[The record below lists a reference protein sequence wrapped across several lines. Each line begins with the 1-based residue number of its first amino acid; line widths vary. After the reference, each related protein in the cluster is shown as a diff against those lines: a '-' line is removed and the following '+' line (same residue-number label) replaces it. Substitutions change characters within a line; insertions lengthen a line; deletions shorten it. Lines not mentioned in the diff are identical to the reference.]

1 MEKIST
7 LVKRINTHVSSTRTR
22 DTKKTRERE
31 RERERERKKKTE
43 CVSSVD
49 CVSFFQKL
57 LNREDEKEE
66 EEETRISKMN
76 SQQQQRGMEEKKTF
90 EIPLASVV
98 FFASSGVGVGS
109 KTNNSV
115 RSNDS
120 YESILQSLRAVADA
134 SDEIFGNVEKEIDRL
149 VSKALEMDGRVRR
162 CERKI
167 AEAQRKYYDRNN
179 NNNNNNNSGNVG
191 GEGGEEDLL
200 VLESSRKYVV
210 VADDEE
216 DGAKQR
222 TTTRR
227 MMYYDDDVRNAI
239 QRANENRPKRRA
251 FKDVENMA
259 MRARRYGESA
269 RALARSLMK
278 GDGRSALGE
287 SEADRERLDRE
298 DNASSRKLGGNR
310 AHVRLMNRKG
320 SLADVMPAKT
330 AFYDCEA
337 LRFGRKAKDGD
348 GENEEEEEVSRDGNE
363 KVEDLSDGFAKKLL
377 LSSPPPKSIVPP
389 EIVRSVRM
397 PDAEVNTNT
406 STSGENDDGGDANV
420 MSAKKSLESVF
431 SFRPKASEAPVV
443 VFPGTLPS
451 PIPSASKSATGEQRK
466 EGFGGS
472 DVYEFTLTSENPYSP
487 SAFLRNPHKKKAPS
501 SRKKKSSTP
510 TSQKSSV
517 RSSNNGTIAINRQ
530 APSSS
535 PFPPPPASNNSR
547 EEVPSPAA
555 DDGGRGALMEAIRRG
570 AKLRKVSV
578 STERDAPRASNAS
591 GVDDTTDYS
600 AAEGDKAKTANAL
613 RGGSA
618 QMIMMEELANQL
630 RRRRSTV
637 VSSQKKQ

>member
-1 MEKIST
+1 
-7 LVKRINTHVSSTRTR
+7 
-22 DTKKTRERE
+22 
-31 RERERERKKKTE
+31 
-43 CVSSVD
+43 
-49 CVSFFQKL
+49 
-57 LNREDEKEE
+57 
-66 EEETRISKMN
+66 MN
-76 SQQQQRGMEEKKTF
+76 SQQQQQQRGKEEKKTF

-98 FFASSGVGVGS
+98 SSASSGVGAGS
-109 KTNNSV
+109 KTNDSV

-134 SDEIFGNVEKEIDRL
+134 SDEIFGNVGKEIDRL

-167 AEAQRKYYDRNN
+167 AEAQRKYYDC
-179 NNNNNNNSGNVG
+179 NNNNNSGNVG

-227 MMYYDDDVRNAI
+227 MMYYDDEVRNAI

-259 MRARRYGESA
+259 MRARCYGESA

-278 GDGRSALGE
+278 GDGKSALGE
-287 SEADRERLDRE
+287 SEADHERLDRE

-337 LRFGRKAKDGD
+337 LRFRGKAKDGD
-348 GENEEEEEVSRDGNE
+348 GENEEEEVSRDGNE

-397 PDAEVNTNT
+397 PDADANTNT

-420 MSAKKSLESVF
+420 VSAKKSLESVF

-487 SAFLRNPHKKKAPS
+487 SAFLRNPQKKKAPS
-501 SRKKKSSTP
+501 SRKKKKSSTP

-517 RSSNNGTIAINRQ
+517 RSSNNSIIAINRQ

-535 PFPPPPASNNSR
+535 PSPPPPPPPASNNSR
-547 EEVPSPAA
+547 QEVPSPAA

-591 GVDDTTDYS
+591 GVDDTTDNS
-600 AAEGDKAKTANAL
+600 AAEGDKAKTANAS

-618 QMIMMEELANQL
+618 QMMMMEELANQL

>member
-1 MEKIST
+1 
-7 LVKRINTHVSSTRTR
+7 
-22 DTKKTRERE
+22 
-31 RERERERKKKTE
+31 
-43 CVSSVD
+43 
-49 CVSFFQKL
+49 
-57 LNREDEKEE
+57 
-66 EEETRISKMN
+66 MN
-76 SQQQQRGMEEKKTF
+76 SQQQQQQRGKEEKKTF

-98 FFASSGVGVGS
+98 SSASSGVGAGS
-109 KTNNSV
+109 KTNDSV

-167 AEAQRKYYDRNN
+167 AEAQRKYYDC
-179 NNNNNNNSGNVG
+179 NNNNNSGNVG

-227 MMYYDDDVRNAI
+227 MMYYDDEVRNAI

-259 MRARRYGESA
+259 MRARCYGESA

-278 GDGRSALGE
+278 GDGKSALGE
-287 SEADRERLDRE
+287 SEADHERLDRE

-337 LRFGRKAKDGD
+337 LRFRGKAKDGD
-348 GENEEEEEVSRDGNE
+348 GENEEEEVSRDGNE

-397 PDAEVNTNT
+397 PDADANTNT

-420 MSAKKSLESVF
+420 VSAKKSLESVF

-487 SAFLRNPHKKKAPS
+487 SAFLRNPQKKKAPS
-501 SRKKKSSTP
+501 SRKKKKSSTP

-517 RSSNNGTIAINRQ
+517 RSSNNSIIAINRQ

-535 PFPPPPASNNSR
+535 PSPPPPPPPPPPASNNSR
-547 EEVPSPAA
+547 QEVPSPAA

-591 GVDDTTDYS
+591 GVDDTTDNS
-600 AAEGDKAKTANAL
+600 AAEGDKAKTANAS

-618 QMIMMEELANQL
+618 QMMMMEELANQL

>member
-1 MEKIST
+1 
-7 LVKRINTHVSSTRTR
+7 
-22 DTKKTRERE
+22 
-31 RERERERKKKTE
+31 
-43 CVSSVD
+43 
-49 CVSFFQKL
+49 
-57 LNREDEKEE
+57 
-66 EEETRISKMN
+66 MN
-76 SQQQQRGMEEKKTF
+76 SQQQQQQQRGKEEKKTF

-98 FFASSGVGVGS
+98 FSASSGAGAGS
-109 KTNNSV
+109 KTNDSV
-115 RSNDS
+115 HSNDS

-134 SDEIFGNVEKEIDRL
+134 SDEIFGNVGKEIDRL

-167 AEAQRKYYDRNN
+167 AEAQRKYYDCNN
-179 NNNNNNNSGNVG
+179 NNNNGNVG

-227 MMYYDDDVRNAI
+227 MMYYDDEVRNAI

-259 MRARRYGESA
+259 MRARCYGESA

-278 GDGRSALGE
+278 GDGKSALGE
-287 SEADRERLDRE
+287 SEADHERLDRE

-310 AHVRLMNRKG
+310 ARVRLVNRKG

-337 LRFGRKAKDGD
+337 LRFRGKAKDGD
-348 GENEEEEEVSRDGNE
+348 GENEEEEVSRDGNE

-397 PDAEVNTNT
+397 PDADVNTNT

-420 MSAKKSLESVF
+420 VSAKKSLESVF

-487 SAFLRNPHKKKAPS
+487 SAFLRNPQKKKAPS
-501 SRKKKSSTP
+501 SRKKKKSSTP

-517 RSSNNGTIAINRQ
+517 RSSNNSIIAINRQ

-535 PFPPPPASNNSR
+535 PSPPPPPPPPPPASNNSR
-547 EEVPSPAA
+547 QEVPSPAA

-591 GVDDTTDYS
+591 GVDDTTDNS
-600 AAEGDKAKTANAL
+600 AAEGDKAKTANAS

-618 QMIMMEELANQL
+618 QMMMMEELANQL

>member
-1 MEKIST
+1 
-7 LVKRINTHVSSTRTR
+7 
-22 DTKKTRERE
+22 
-31 RERERERKKKTE
+31 
-43 CVSSVD
+43 
-49 CVSFFQKL
+49 
-57 LNREDEKEE
+57 
-66 EEETRISKMN
+66 MN
-76 SQQQQRGMEEKKTF
+76 SQQQQQQQQRGKEEKKTF

-98 FFASSGVGVGS
+98 FSASSDAGAGS
-109 KTNNSV
+109 KTNDSV

-167 AEAQRKYYDRNN
+167 AEAQRKYYDC
-179 NNNNNNNSGNVG
+179 NNNNNSGNVG

-227 MMYYDDDVRNAI
+227 MMYYDDEVRNAI

-259 MRARRYGESA
+259 MRARCYGESA

-278 GDGRSALGE
+278 GDGKSALGE
-287 SEADRERLDRE
+287 SEADHERLDRE

-337 LRFGRKAKDGD
+337 LRFRGKAKDGD

-397 PDAEVNTNT
+397 PDADANTNT
-406 STSGENDDGGDANV
+406 STSGANDDGGDANV
-420 MSAKKSLESVF
+420 VSAKKSLESVF

-487 SAFLRNPHKKKAPS
+487 RAFLRNPQKKKAPS
-501 SRKKKSSTP
+501 SRKKKKSSTP

-517 RSSNNGTIAINRQ
+517 RSSNNSIIAINRQ

-535 PFPPPPASNNSR
+535 PSPPPPPPPASNNSR
-547 EEVPSPAA
+547 QEVPSPAA

-591 GVDDTTDYS
+591 GVDDTTDNS

-618 QMIMMEELANQL
+618 QMMMMEELANQL

>member
-1 MEKIST
+1 
-7 LVKRINTHVSSTRTR
+7 
-22 DTKKTRERE
+22 
-31 RERERERKKKTE
+31 
-43 CVSSVD
+43 
-49 CVSFFQKL
+49 
-57 LNREDEKEE
+57 
-66 EEETRISKMN
+66 
-76 SQQQQRGMEEKKTF
+76 
-90 EIPLASVV
+90 
-98 FFASSGVGVGS
+98 
-109 KTNNSV
+109 
-115 RSNDS
+115 
-120 YESILQSLRAVADA
+120 
-134 SDEIFGNVEKEIDRL
+134 
-149 VSKALEMDGRVRR
+149 
-162 CERKI
+162 
-167 AEAQRKYYDRNN
+167 
-179 NNNNNNNSGNVG
+179 
-191 GEGGEEDLL
+191 
-200 VLESSRKYVV
+200 
-210 VADDEE
+210 
-216 DGAKQR
+216 
-222 TTTRR
+222 
-227 MMYYDDDVRNAI
+227 
-239 QRANENRPKRRA
+239 
-251 FKDVENMA
+251 
-259 MRARRYGESA
+259 
-269 RALARSLMK
+269 
-278 GDGRSALGE
+278 
-287 SEADRERLDRE
+287 
-298 DNASSRKLGGNR
+298 
-310 AHVRLMNRKG
+310 MNRKG

-337 LRFGRKAKDGD
+337 LRFRGKAKDGD

-397 PDAEVNTNT
+397 PDADVNTNT

-420 MSAKKSLESVF
+420 VSAKKSLESVF

-487 SAFLRNPHKKKAPS
+487 SAFLRNPQKKKAPS
-501 SRKKKSSTP
+501 SRKKKKSSTP

-517 RSSNNGTIAINRQ
+517 RSSNNSIIAINRQ

-535 PFPPPPASNNSR
+535 PSPPPPPPPASNNSR
-547 EEVPSPAA
+547 QEVPSPAA

-591 GVDDTTDYS
+591 GVDDTTDNS
-600 AAEGDKAKTANAL
+600 AAEGDKAKTANAS

-618 QMIMMEELANQL
+618 QMMMMEELANQL

>member
-1 MEKIST
+1 
-7 LVKRINTHVSSTRTR
+7 
-22 DTKKTRERE
+22 
-31 RERERERKKKTE
+31 
-43 CVSSVD
+43 
-49 CVSFFQKL
+49 
-57 LNREDEKEE
+57 
-66 EEETRISKMN
+66 MN
-76 SQQQQRGMEEKKTF
+76 SQQQQQQRGKEEKKTF

-98 FFASSGVGVGS
+98 SSASSGVGAGS
-109 KTNNSV
+109 KTNDSV

-167 AEAQRKYYDRNN
+167 AEAQRKYYDC
-179 NNNNNNNSGNVG
+179 NNNNNSGNVG

-227 MMYYDDDVRNAI
+227 MMYYDDEVRNAI

-259 MRARRYGESA
+259 MRARCYGESA

-278 GDGRSALGE
+278 GDGKSALGE
-287 SEADRERLDRE
+287 SEADHERLDRE

-310 AHVRLMNRKG
+310 ARVRLVNRKG

-337 LRFGRKAKDGD
+337 LRFRGKAKDGD
-348 GENEEEEEVSRDGNE
+348 GENEEEEVSRDGNE

-397 PDAEVNTNT
+397 PDADVNTNT

-420 MSAKKSLESVF
+420 VSAKKSLESVF

-487 SAFLRNPHKKKAPS
+487 SAFLRNPQKKKAPS
-501 SRKKKSSTP
+501 SRKKKKSSTP

-517 RSSNNGTIAINRQ
+517 RSSNNSIIAINRQ

-535 PFPPPPASNNSR
+535 PSPPPPPPPASNNSR
-547 EEVPSPAA
+547 QEVPSPAA

-591 GVDDTTDYS
+591 GVDDTTDNS
-600 AAEGDKAKTANAL
+600 AAEGDKAKTANAS

-618 QMIMMEELANQL
+618 QMMMMEELANQL

>member
-1 MEKIST
+1 
-7 LVKRINTHVSSTRTR
+7 
-22 DTKKTRERE
+22 
-31 RERERERKKKTE
+31 
-43 CVSSVD
+43 
-49 CVSFFQKL
+49 
-57 LNREDEKEE
+57 
-66 EEETRISKMN
+66 MN
-76 SQQQQRGMEEKKTF
+76 LQQQQQERGKKEEKKTF

-98 FFASSGVGVGS
+98 FFASSGVGS
-109 KTNNSV
+109 KTNTSD
-115 RSNDS
+115 RSSDES

-167 AEAQRKYYDRNN
+167 AEAQRRYYAC
-179 NNNNNNNSGNVG
+179 NNNNNNNSGNNVG
-191 GEGGEEDLL
+191 GGEGEEDLL

-210 VADDEE
+210 VADDEK

-227 MMYYDDDVRNAI
+227 MMYYDDEVRNAI

-278 GDGRSALGE
+278 GDGKSAVGE
-287 SEADRERLDRE
+287 SEADHERLDRE

-310 AHVRLMNRKG
+310 AHARFVNRKG

-337 LRFGRKAKDGD
+337 LRFGGKAKDGD
-348 GENEEEEEVSRDGNE
+348 GENEEEEEVSRDGDE
-363 KVEDLSDGFAKKLL
+363 KVGDLSDGFAKKLL

-397 PDAEVNTNT
+397 PDADVNANT
-406 STSGENDDGGDANV
+406 SSSGGNDDGRDANV

-451 PIPSASKSATGEQRK
+451 TIPSASKSATGEQRK

-487 SAFLRNPHKKKAPS
+487 SAFLRNPQKKKAPS

-510 TSQKSSV
+510 TNQKSSV
-517 RSSNNGTIAINRQ
+517 RSSNNSTIAINRQ

-535 PFPPPPASNNSR
+535 PSPPPPPPPPPPASNNSR
-547 EEVPSPAA
+547 QEVRSPAA

-591 GVDDTTDYS
+591 DVDDTTDNS
-600 AAEGDKAKTANAL
+600 AAEGDKAKTPNAS

-618 QMIMMEELANQL
+618 QMRMMEELANQL

>member
-1 MEKIST
+1 
-7 LVKRINTHVSSTRTR
+7 
-22 DTKKTRERE
+22 
-31 RERERERKKKTE
+31 
-43 CVSSVD
+43 
-49 CVSFFQKL
+49 
-57 LNREDEKEE
+57 
-66 EEETRISKMN
+66 MN
-76 SQQQQRGMEEKKTF
+76 SQQQQQQRGKEEKKTF

-98 FFASSGVGVGS
+98 SSASSGVGAGS
-109 KTNNSV
+109 KTNDSV

-167 AEAQRKYYDRNN
+167 AEAQRKYYDC
-179 NNNNNNNSGNVG
+179 NNNNNSGNVG

-227 MMYYDDDVRNAI
+227 MMYYDDEVRNAI

-259 MRARRYGESA
+259 MRARCYGESA

-278 GDGRSALGE
+278 GDGKSALGE
-287 SEADRERLDRE
+287 SEADHERLDRE

-310 AHVRLMNRKG
+310 ARVRLVNRKG

-337 LRFGRKAKDGD
+337 LRFRGKAKDGD

-397 PDAEVNTNT
+397 PDADANTNT

-420 MSAKKSLESVF
+420 VSAKKSLESVF

-487 SAFLRNPHKKKAPS
+487 SAFLRNPQKKKAPS
-501 SRKKKSSTP
+501 SRKKKKSSTP

-517 RSSNNGTIAINRQ
+517 RSSNNSIIAINRQ

-535 PFPPPPASNNSR
+535 PSPPPPPPPASNNSR
-547 EEVPSPAA
+547 QEVPSPAA

-591 GVDDTTDYS
+591 GVDDTTDNS
-600 AAEGDKAKTANAL
+600 AAEGDKAKTANAS

-618 QMIMMEELANQL
+618 QMMMMEELANQL

>member
-1 MEKIST
+1 
-7 LVKRINTHVSSTRTR
+7 
-22 DTKKTRERE
+22 
-31 RERERERKKKTE
+31 
-43 CVSSVD
+43 
-49 CVSFFQKL
+49 
-57 LNREDEKEE
+57 
-66 EEETRISKMN
+66 MN
-76 SQQQQRGMEEKKTF
+76 SQQQQQQRGKEEKKTF

-98 FFASSGVGVGS
+98 SSASSGVGAGS
-109 KTNNSV
+109 KTNDSV

-167 AEAQRKYYDRNN
+167 AEAQRKYYDCNN
-179 NNNNNNNSGNVG
+179 NNNNGNVG

-227 MMYYDDDVRNAI
+227 MMYYDDEVRNAI

-259 MRARRYGESA
+259 MRARCYGESA

-278 GDGRSALGE
+278 GDGKSALGE
-287 SEADRERLDRE
+287 SEADHERLDRE

-310 AHVRLMNRKG
+310 ARVRLVNRKG

-337 LRFGRKAKDGD
+337 LRFRGKAKDGD

-397 PDAEVNTNT
+397 PDADANTNT

-420 MSAKKSLESVF
+420 VSAKKSLESVF

-487 SAFLRNPHKKKAPS
+487 SAFLRNPQKKKAPS
-501 SRKKKSSTP
+501 SRKKKKSSTP

-517 RSSNNGTIAINRQ
+517 RSSNNSIIAINRQ

-535 PFPPPPASNNSR
+535 PSPPPPPPPPPPASNNSR
-547 EEVPSPAA
+547 QEVPSPAA

-591 GVDDTTDYS
+591 GVDDTTDNS
-600 AAEGDKAKTANAL
+600 AAEGDKAKTANAS

-618 QMIMMEELANQL
+618 QMMMMEELANQL

>member
-1 MEKIST
+1 
-7 LVKRINTHVSSTRTR
+7 
-22 DTKKTRERE
+22 
-31 RERERERKKKTE
+31 
-43 CVSSVD
+43 
-49 CVSFFQKL
+49 
-57 LNREDEKEE
+57 
-66 EEETRISKMN
+66 MN
-76 SQQQQRGMEEKKTF
+76 SQQQQQQRGKEEKKTF

-98 FFASSGVGVGS
+98 SSASSGVGAGS
-109 KTNNSV
+109 KTNDSV

-167 AEAQRKYYDRNN
+167 AEAQRKYYDCNN
-179 NNNNNNNSGNVG
+179 NNNNGNVG

-227 MMYYDDDVRNAI
+227 MMYYDDEVRNAI

-259 MRARRYGESA
+259 MRARCYGESA

-278 GDGRSALGE
+278 GDGKSALGE
-287 SEADRERLDRE
+287 SEADHERLDRE

-337 LRFGRKAKDGD
+337 LRFRGKAKDGD

-397 PDAEVNTNT
+397 PDADVNTNT

-420 MSAKKSLESVF
+420 VSAKKSLESVF

-487 SAFLRNPHKKKAPS
+487 SAFLRNPQKKKAPS
-501 SRKKKSSTP
+501 SRKKKKSSTP

-517 RSSNNGTIAINRQ
+517 RSSNNSIIAINRQ

-535 PFPPPPASNNSR
+535 PSPPPPPPPASNNSR
-547 EEVPSPAA
+547 QEVPSPAA

-591 GVDDTTDYS
+591 GVDDTTDNS
-600 AAEGDKAKTANAL
+600 AAEGDKAKTANAS

-618 QMIMMEELANQL
+618 QMMMMEELANQL

>member
-1 MEKIST
+1 
-7 LVKRINTHVSSTRTR
+7 
-22 DTKKTRERE
+22 
-31 RERERERKKKTE
+31 
-43 CVSSVD
+43 
-49 CVSFFQKL
+49 
-57 LNREDEKEE
+57 
-66 EEETRISKMN
+66 MN
-76 SQQQQRGMEEKKTF
+76 SQQQQQLQQRGKKEEKKTF

-98 FFASSGVGVGS
+98 FFENSGGVGS
-109 KTNNSV
+109 KTNTSD
-115 RSNDS
+115 RSDES
-120 YESILQSLRAVADA
+120 LESILQSLRAVADA
-134 SDEIFGNVEKEIDRL
+134 SDEIYGNVEKEIDRL

-167 AEAQRKYYDRNN
+167 AGAQRKYYDCNS
-179 NNNNNNNSGNVG
+179 NNNSGNNVGG

-210 VADDEE
+210 VEDDEE

-227 MMYYDDDVRNAI
+227 MMYYDDEVRNAI

-278 GDGRSALGE
+278 GDGKSAVWE
-287 SEADRERLDRE
+287 SEADHERLDRE
-298 DNASSRKLGGNR
+298 DNVSSRKLGGNR
-310 AHVRLMNRKG
+310 ADVRFVNRKG

-337 LRFGRKAKDGD
+337 LRFGGKAKDGD
-348 GENEEEEEVSRDGNE
+348 RENEEEEEEVSRDGNE
-363 KVEDLSDGFAKKLL
+363 KVGDLSDGFAKKLL

-397 PDAEVNTNT
+397 PDADVNTNT
-406 STSGENDDGGDANV
+406 STSGGNDDGRDANV

-431 SFRPKASEAPVV
+431 SFRPKASEAPAV
-443 VFPGTLPS
+443 VFPGTLLS
-451 PIPSASKSATGEQRK
+451 SIPSASKSATGEQRK

-487 SAFLRNPHKKKAPS
+487 SAFLRNPQKKKAPS

-517 RSSNNGTIAINRQ
+517 RSSNNSTIAINRQ

-535 PFPPPPASNNSR
+535 PSPPPPPPPPPPASNNSR
-547 EEVPSPAA
+547 QEVRSPAA

-591 GVDDTTDYS
+591 DVDDTTDNS
-600 AAEGDKAKTANAL
+600 AAEGDKAKTANAS

-618 QMIMMEELANQL
+618 QMRMMEELANQL

-637 VSSQKKQ
+637 VSSQKNSSNTR

>member
-1 MEKIST
+1 
-7 LVKRINTHVSSTRTR
+7 
-22 DTKKTRERE
+22 
-31 RERERERKKKTE
+31 
-43 CVSSVD
+43 
-49 CVSFFQKL
+49 
-57 LNREDEKEE
+57 
-66 EEETRISKMN
+66 MN
-76 SQQQQRGMEEKKTF
+76 SQQQQQQRGKEEKKTF

-98 FFASSGVGVGS
+98 SSASSGVGAGS
-109 KTNNSV
+109 KTNDSV

-167 AEAQRKYYDRNN
+167 AEAQRKYYDC
-179 NNNNNNNSGNVG
+179 NNNNNSGNVG

-227 MMYYDDDVRNAI
+227 MMYYDDEVRNAI

-259 MRARRYGESA
+259 MRARCYGESA

-278 GDGRSALGE
+278 GDGKSALGE
-287 SEADRERLDRE
+287 SEADHERLDRE

-337 LRFGRKAKDGD
+337 LRFRGKAKDGD
-348 GENEEEEEVSRDGNE
+348 GENEEEEVSRDGNE

-397 PDAEVNTNT
+397 PDADVNTNT
-406 STSGENDDGGDANV
+406 STSGGNDDGRDANV

-487 SAFLRNPHKKKAPS
+487 SAFLRNPQKKKAPS
-501 SRKKKSSTP
+501 SRKKKKSSTP

-517 RSSNNGTIAINRQ
+517 RSSNNSIIAINRQ

-535 PFPPPPASNNSR
+535 PSPPPPPPPASNNSR
-547 EEVPSPAA
+547 QEVPSPAA

-591 GVDDTTDYS
+591 GVDDTTDNS
-600 AAEGDKAKTANAL
+600 AAEGDKAKTANAS

-618 QMIMMEELANQL
+618 QMMMMEELANQL

>member
-1 MEKIST
+1 
-7 LVKRINTHVSSTRTR
+7 
-22 DTKKTRERE
+22 
-31 RERERERKKKTE
+31 
-43 CVSSVD
+43 
-49 CVSFFQKL
+49 
-57 LNREDEKEE
+57 
-66 EEETRISKMN
+66 MN
-76 SQQQQRGMEEKKTF
+76 SQQQQQQQRGKEEKKTF

-98 FFASSGVGVGS
+98 SSASSGVGAGS
-109 KTNNSV
+109 KTNDSV

-167 AEAQRKYYDRNN
+167 AEAQRKYYDCNN
-179 NNNNNNNSGNVG
+179 NNNNGNVG

-227 MMYYDDDVRNAI
+227 MMYYDDEVRNAI

-259 MRARRYGESA
+259 MRARCYGESA

-278 GDGRSALGE
+278 GDGKSALGE
-287 SEADRERLDRE
+287 SEADHERLDRE

-337 LRFGRKAKDGD
+337 LRFRGKAKDGD

-397 PDAEVNTNT
+397 PDADVNTNT

-420 MSAKKSLESVF
+420 VSAKKSLESVF

-487 SAFLRNPHKKKAPS
+487 SAFLRNPQKKKAPS
-501 SRKKKSSTP
+501 SRKKKKSSTP

-517 RSSNNGTIAINRQ
+517 RSSNNSIIAINRQ

-535 PFPPPPASNNSR
+535 PSPPPPPPPASNNSR
-547 EEVPSPAA
+547 QEVPSPAA

-591 GVDDTTDYS
+591 GVDDTTDNS
-600 AAEGDKAKTANAL
+600 AAEGDKAKTANAS

-618 QMIMMEELANQL
+618 QMMMMEELANQL

>member
-1 MEKIST
+1 
-7 LVKRINTHVSSTRTR
+7 
-22 DTKKTRERE
+22 
-31 RERERERKKKTE
+31 
-43 CVSSVD
+43 
-49 CVSFFQKL
+49 
-57 LNREDEKEE
+57 
-66 EEETRISKMN
+66 MN
-76 SQQQQRGMEEKKTF
+76 SQQQQQQQRGKEEKKTF

-98 FFASSGVGVGS
+98 SSASSGVGAGS
-109 KTNNSV
+109 KTNDSV

-134 SDEIFGNVEKEIDRL
+134 SDEIFGNVGKEIDRL

-167 AEAQRKYYDRNN
+167 AEAQRKYYDC
-179 NNNNNNNSGNVG
+179 NNNNNSGNVG

-227 MMYYDDDVRNAI
+227 MMYYDDEVRNAI

-259 MRARRYGESA
+259 MRARCYGESA

-278 GDGRSALGE
+278 GDGKSALGE
-287 SEADRERLDRE
+287 SEADHERLDRE

-310 AHVRLMNRKG
+310 ARVRLVNRKG

-337 LRFGRKAKDGD
+337 LRFRGKAKDGD
-348 GENEEEEEVSRDGNE
+348 GENEEEEVSRDGNE

-397 PDAEVNTNT
+397 PDADANTNT

-420 MSAKKSLESVF
+420 VSAKKSLESVF

-487 SAFLRNPHKKKAPS
+487 SAFLRNPQKKKAPS
-501 SRKKKSSTP
+501 SRKKKKSSTP

-517 RSSNNGTIAINRQ
+517 RSSNNSIIAINRQ

-535 PFPPPPASNNSR
+535 PSPPPPPPPASNNSR
-547 EEVPSPAA
+547 QEVPSPAA

-591 GVDDTTDYS
+591 GVDDTTDNS
-600 AAEGDKAKTANAL
+600 AAEGDKAKTANAS

-618 QMIMMEELANQL
+618 QMMMMEELANQL

>member
-1 MEKIST
+1 
-7 LVKRINTHVSSTRTR
+7 
-22 DTKKTRERE
+22 
-31 RERERERKKKTE
+31 
-43 CVSSVD
+43 
-49 CVSFFQKL
+49 
-57 LNREDEKEE
+57 
-66 EEETRISKMN
+66 MN
-76 SQQQQRGMEEKKTF
+76 SQQQQQQRGKEEKKTF

-98 FFASSGVGVGS
+98 SSASSGVGAGS
-109 KTNNSV
+109 KTNDSV

-167 AEAQRKYYDRNN
+167 AEAQRKYYDC
-179 NNNNNNNSGNVG
+179 NNNNNSGNVG

-227 MMYYDDDVRNAI
+227 MMYYDDEVRNAI

-259 MRARRYGESA
+259 MRARCYGESA

-278 GDGRSALGE
+278 GDGKSALGE
-287 SEADRERLDRE
+287 SEADHERLDRE

-337 LRFGRKAKDGD
+337 LRFRGKAKDGD

-397 PDAEVNTNT
+397 PDADANTNT

-420 MSAKKSLESVF
+420 VSAKKSLESVF

-487 SAFLRNPHKKKAPS
+487 SAFLRNPQKKKAPS
-501 SRKKKSSTP
+501 SRKKKKSSTP

-517 RSSNNGTIAINRQ
+517 RSSNNSIIAINRQ

-535 PFPPPPASNNSR
+535 PSPPPPPPPASNNSR
-547 EEVPSPAA
+547 QEVPSPAA

-591 GVDDTTDYS
+591 GVDDTTDNS
-600 AAEGDKAKTANAL
+600 AAEGDKAKTANAS

-618 QMIMMEELANQL
+618 QMMMMEELANQL

>member
-1 MEKIST
+1 
-7 LVKRINTHVSSTRTR
+7 
-22 DTKKTRERE
+22 
-31 RERERERKKKTE
+31 
-43 CVSSVD
+43 
-49 CVSFFQKL
+49 
-57 LNREDEKEE
+57 
-66 EEETRISKMN
+66 MN
-76 SQQQQRGMEEKKTF
+76 SQQQQQQRGKEEKKTF

-98 FFASSGVGVGS
+98 SSASSGVGAGS
-109 KTNNSV
+109 KTNDSV

-134 SDEIFGNVEKEIDRL
+134 SDEIFGNVGKEIDRL

-167 AEAQRKYYDRNN
+167 AEAQRKYYDCNN
-179 NNNNNNNSGNVG
+179 NNNNGNVG

-227 MMYYDDDVRNAI
+227 MMYYDDEVRNAI

-259 MRARRYGESA
+259 MRARCYGESA

-278 GDGRSALGE
+278 GDGKSALGE
-287 SEADRERLDRE
+287 SEADHERLDRE

-310 AHVRLMNRKG
+310 ARVRLVNRKG

-337 LRFGRKAKDGD
+337 LRFRGKAKDGD
-348 GENEEEEEVSRDGNE
+348 GENEEEEVSRDGNE

-397 PDAEVNTNT
+397 PDADVNTNT

-420 MSAKKSLESVF
+420 VSAKKSLESVF

-487 SAFLRNPHKKKAPS
+487 SAFLRNPQKKKAPS
-501 SRKKKSSTP
+501 SRKKKKSSTP

-517 RSSNNGTIAINRQ
+517 RSSNNSIIAINRQ

-535 PFPPPPASNNSR
+535 PSPPPPPPPPPPASNNSR
-547 EEVPSPAA
+547 QEVPSPAA

-591 GVDDTTDYS
+591 GVDDTTDNS
-600 AAEGDKAKTANAL
+600 AAEGDKAKTANAS

-618 QMIMMEELANQL
+618 QMMMMEELANQL

>member
-1 MEKIST
+1 
-7 LVKRINTHVSSTRTR
+7 
-22 DTKKTRERE
+22 
-31 RERERERKKKTE
+31 
-43 CVSSVD
+43 
-49 CVSFFQKL
+49 
-57 LNREDEKEE
+57 
-66 EEETRISKMN
+66 
-76 SQQQQRGMEEKKTF
+76 
-90 EIPLASVV
+90 
-98 FFASSGVGVGS
+98 
-109 KTNNSV
+109 
-115 RSNDS
+115 
-120 YESILQSLRAVADA
+120 
-134 SDEIFGNVEKEIDRL
+134 
-149 VSKALEMDGRVRR
+149 
-162 CERKI
+162 
-167 AEAQRKYYDRNN
+167 
-179 NNNNNNNSGNVG
+179 
-191 GEGGEEDLL
+191 
-200 VLESSRKYVV
+200 
-210 VADDEE
+210 
-216 DGAKQR
+216 
-222 TTTRR
+222 
-227 MMYYDDDVRNAI
+227 
-239 QRANENRPKRRA
+239 
-251 FKDVENMA
+251 
-259 MRARRYGESA
+259 
-269 RALARSLMK
+269 LARSLMK
-278 GDGRSALGE
+278 GDGKSALGE
-287 SEADRERLDRE
+287 SEADHERLDRE

-310 AHVRLMNRKG
+310 ARVRLVNRKG

-337 LRFGRKAKDGD
+337 LRFRGKAKDGD

-397 PDAEVNTNT
+397 PDADANTNT

-420 MSAKKSLESVF
+420 VSAKKSLESVF

-487 SAFLRNPHKKKAPS
+487 SAFLRNPQKKKAPS
-501 SRKKKSSTP
+501 SRKKKKSSTP

-517 RSSNNGTIAINRQ
+517 RSSNNSIIAINRQ

-535 PFPPPPASNNSR
+535 PSPPPPPPPASNNSR
-547 EEVPSPAA
+547 QEVPSPAA

-591 GVDDTTDYS
+591 GVDDTTDNS
-600 AAEGDKAKTANAL
+600 AAEGDKAKTANAS

-618 QMIMMEELANQL
+618 QMMMMEELANQL

-637 VSSQKKQ
+637 VSSQKIQ

>member
-1 MEKIST
+1 
-7 LVKRINTHVSSTRTR
+7 
-22 DTKKTRERE
+22 
-31 RERERERKKKTE
+31 
-43 CVSSVD
+43 
-49 CVSFFQKL
+49 
-57 LNREDEKEE
+57 
-66 EEETRISKMN
+66 MN
-76 SQQQQRGMEEKKTF
+76 SQQQQQQRGKEEKKTF

-98 FFASSGVGVGS
+98 SSASSGVGAGS
-109 KTNNSV
+109 KTNDSV

-167 AEAQRKYYDRNN
+167 AEAQRKYYDC
-179 NNNNNNNSGNVG
+179 NNNNNSGNVG

-227 MMYYDDDVRNAI
+227 MMYYDDEVRNAI

-259 MRARRYGESA
+259 MRARCYGESA

-278 GDGRSALGE
+278 GDGKSALGE
-287 SEADRERLDRE
+287 SEADHERLDRE

-337 LRFGRKAKDGD
+337 LRFRGKAKDGD
-348 GENEEEEEVSRDGNE
+348 GENEEEEVSRDGNE

-397 PDAEVNTNT
+397 PDADVNTNT

-420 MSAKKSLESVF
+420 VSAKKSLESVF

-487 SAFLRNPHKKKAPS
+487 SAFLRNPQKKKAPS
-501 SRKKKSSTP
+501 SRKKKKSSTP

-517 RSSNNGTIAINRQ
+517 RSSNNSIIAINRQ

-535 PFPPPPASNNSR
+535 PSPPPPPPPPPPASNNSR
-547 EEVPSPAA
+547 QEVPSPAA

-591 GVDDTTDYS
+591 GVDDTTDNS
-600 AAEGDKAKTANAL
+600 AAEGDKAKTANAS

-618 QMIMMEELANQL
+618 QMMMMEELANQL

>member
-1 MEKIST
+1 
-7 LVKRINTHVSSTRTR
+7 
-22 DTKKTRERE
+22 
-31 RERERERKKKTE
+31 
-43 CVSSVD
+43 
-49 CVSFFQKL
+49 
-57 LNREDEKEE
+57 
-66 EEETRISKMN
+66 MN
-76 SQQQQRGMEEKKTF
+76 SQQQQQQRGKEEKKTF

-98 FFASSGVGVGS
+98 SSASSGVGAGS
-109 KTNNSV
+109 KTNDSV

-167 AEAQRKYYDRNN
+167 AEAQRKYYDCNN
-179 NNNNNNNSGNVG
+179 NNNNGNVG

-227 MMYYDDDVRNAI
+227 MMYYDDEVRNAI

-259 MRARRYGESA
+259 MRARCYGESA

-278 GDGRSALGE
+278 GDGKSALGE
-287 SEADRERLDRE
+287 SEADHERLDRE

-337 LRFGRKAKDGD
+337 LRFRGKAKDGD
-348 GENEEEEEVSRDGNE
+348 GENEEEEVSRDGNE

-397 PDAEVNTNT
+397 PDADVNTNT

-420 MSAKKSLESVF
+420 VSAKKSLESVF

-487 SAFLRNPHKKKAPS
+487 SAFLRNPQKKKAPS
-501 SRKKKSSTP
+501 SRKKKKSSTP

-517 RSSNNGTIAINRQ
+517 RSSNNSIIAINRQ

-535 PFPPPPASNNSR
+535 PSPPPPPPPPPPASNNSR
-547 EEVPSPAA
+547 QEVPSPAA

-591 GVDDTTDYS
+591 GVDDTTDNS
-600 AAEGDKAKTANAL
+600 AAEGDKAKTANAS

-618 QMIMMEELANQL
+618 QMMMMEELANQL

>member
-1 MEKIST
+1 
-7 LVKRINTHVSSTRTR
+7 
-22 DTKKTRERE
+22 
-31 RERERERKKKTE
+31 
-43 CVSSVD
+43 
-49 CVSFFQKL
+49 
-57 LNREDEKEE
+57 
-66 EEETRISKMN
+66 MN
-76 SQQQQRGMEEKKTF
+76 SQQQQQQQRGKEEKKTF

-98 FFASSGVGVGS
+98 SSASSGVGAGS
-109 KTNNSV
+109 KTNDSV

-167 AEAQRKYYDRNN
+167 AEAQRKYYDC
-179 NNNNNNNSGNVG
+179 NNNNNSGNVG

-227 MMYYDDDVRNAI
+227 MMYYDDEVRNAI

-259 MRARRYGESA
+259 MRARCYGESA

-278 GDGRSALGE
+278 GDGKSALGE
-287 SEADRERLDRE
+287 SEADHERLDRE

-337 LRFGRKAKDGD
+337 LRFRGKAKDGD
-348 GENEEEEEVSRDGNE
+348 GENEEEEVSRDGNE

-397 PDAEVNTNT
+397 PDADANTNT

-420 MSAKKSLESVF
+420 VSAKKSLESVF

-487 SAFLRNPHKKKAPS
+487 SAFLRNPQKKKAPS
-501 SRKKKSSTP
+501 SRKKKKSSTP

-517 RSSNNGTIAINRQ
+517 RSSNNSIIAINRQ

-535 PFPPPPASNNSR
+535 PSPPPPPPPASNNSR
-547 EEVPSPAA
+547 QEVPSPAA

-591 GVDDTTDYS
+591 GVDDTTDNS
-600 AAEGDKAKTANAL
+600 AAEGDKAKTANAS

-618 QMIMMEELANQL
+618 QMMMMEELANQL

>member
-1 MEKIST
+1 
-7 LVKRINTHVSSTRTR
+7 
-22 DTKKTRERE
+22 
-31 RERERERKKKTE
+31 
-43 CVSSVD
+43 
-49 CVSFFQKL
+49 
-57 LNREDEKEE
+57 
-66 EEETRISKMN
+66 MN
-76 SQQQQRGMEEKKTF
+76 SQQQQQQRGKEEKKTF

-98 FFASSGVGVGS
+98 SSASSGVGAGS
-109 KTNNSV
+109 KTNDSV
-115 RSNDS
+115 RSNES

-167 AEAQRKYYDRNN
+167 AEAQRKYYDC
-179 NNNNNNNSGNVG
+179 NNNNNSGNVG

-227 MMYYDDDVRNAI
+227 MMYYDDEVRNAI

-259 MRARRYGESA
+259 MRARCYGESA

-278 GDGRSALGE
+278 GDGKSALGE
-287 SEADRERLDRE
+287 SEADHERLDRE

-337 LRFGRKAKDGD
+337 LRFRGKAKDGD
-348 GENEEEEEVSRDGNE
+348 GENEEEEVSRDGNE

-397 PDAEVNTNT
+397 PDADANTNT

-420 MSAKKSLESVF
+420 VSAKKSLESVF

-487 SAFLRNPHKKKAPS
+487 SAFLRNPQKKKAPS
-501 SRKKKSSTP
+501 SRKKKKSSTP

-517 RSSNNGTIAINRQ
+517 RSSNNSIIAINRQ

-535 PFPPPPASNNSR
+535 PSPPPPPPPASNNSR
-547 EEVPSPAA
+547 QEVPSPAA

-591 GVDDTTDYS
+591 GVDDTTDNS
-600 AAEGDKAKTANAL
+600 AAEGDKAKTANAS

-618 QMIMMEELANQL
+618 QMMMMEELANQL

>member
-1 MEKIST
+1 
-7 LVKRINTHVSSTRTR
+7 
-22 DTKKTRERE
+22 
-31 RERERERKKKTE
+31 
-43 CVSSVD
+43 
-49 CVSFFQKL
+49 
-57 LNREDEKEE
+57 
-66 EEETRISKMN
+66 MN
-76 SQQQQRGMEEKKTF
+76 SQQQQQQRGKEEKKTF

-98 FFASSGVGVGS
+98 SSASSGVGAGS
-109 KTNNSV
+109 KTNDSV

-167 AEAQRKYYDRNN
+167 AEAQRKYYDC
-179 NNNNNNNSGNVG
+179 NNNNNSGNVG

-227 MMYYDDDVRNAI
+227 MMYYDDEVRNAI

-278 GDGRSALGE
+278 GDGKSALGE
-287 SEADRERLDRE
+287 SEADHERLDRE

-310 AHVRLMNRKG
+310 ADVRFVNRKG

-337 LRFGRKAKDGD
+337 LRFRGKAKDGD
-348 GENEEEEEVSRDGNE
+348 GENEEEEVSRDGNE

-397 PDAEVNTNT
+397 PDADANTNT

-420 MSAKKSLESVF
+420 VSAKKSLESVF

-487 SAFLRNPHKKKAPS
+487 SAFLRNPQKKKAPS
-501 SRKKKSSTP
+501 SRKKKKSSTP

-517 RSSNNGTIAINRQ
+517 RSSNNSIIAINRQ

-535 PFPPPPASNNSR
+535 PSPPPPPPPASNNSR
-547 EEVPSPAA
+547 QEVPSPAA

-591 GVDDTTDYS
+591 GVDDTTDNS
-600 AAEGDKAKTANAL
+600 AAEGDKAKTANAS

-618 QMIMMEELANQL
+618 QMMMMEELANQL

>member
-1 MEKIST
+1 
-7 LVKRINTHVSSTRTR
+7 
-22 DTKKTRERE
+22 
-31 RERERERKKKTE
+31 
-43 CVSSVD
+43 
-49 CVSFFQKL
+49 
-57 LNREDEKEE
+57 
-66 EEETRISKMN
+66 MN
-76 SQQQQRGMEEKKTF
+76 SQQQQQQQRGKEEKKTF

-98 FFASSGVGVGS
+98 SSASSGVGAGS
-109 KTNNSV
+109 KTNDSV

-167 AEAQRKYYDRNN
+167 AEAQRKYYDCNS
-179 NNNNNNNSGNVG
+179 NNNSGNNVGG

-227 MMYYDDDVRNAI
+227 MMYYDDEVRNAI

-259 MRARRYGESA
+259 MRARCYGESA

-278 GDGRSALGE
+278 GDGKSALGE
-287 SEADRERLDRE
+287 SEADHERLDRE

-310 AHVRLMNRKG
+310 ARVRLVNRKG

-337 LRFGRKAKDGD
+337 LRFRGKAKDGD
-348 GENEEEEEVSRDGNE
+348 GENEEEEVSRDGNE

-397 PDAEVNTNT
+397 PDADVNTNT
-406 STSGENDDGGDANV
+406 STSGGNDDGRDANV

-487 SAFLRNPHKKKAPS
+487 SAFLRNPQKKKAPS
-501 SRKKKSSTP
+501 SRKKKKSSTP

-517 RSSNNGTIAINRQ
+517 RSSNNSIIAINRQ

-535 PFPPPPASNNSR
+535 PSPPPPPPPASNNSR
-547 EEVPSPAA
+547 QEVPSPAA

-591 GVDDTTDYS
+591 GVDDTTDNS
-600 AAEGDKAKTANAL
+600 AAEGDKAKTANAS

-618 QMIMMEELANQL
+618 QMMMMEELANQL

>member
-1 MEKIST
+1 
-7 LVKRINTHVSSTRTR
+7 
-22 DTKKTRERE
+22 
-31 RERERERKKKTE
+31 
-43 CVSSVD
+43 
-49 CVSFFQKL
+49 
-57 LNREDEKEE
+57 
-66 EEETRISKMN
+66 MN
-76 SQQQQRGMEEKKTF
+76 SQQQQQQQRGKEEKKTF

-98 FFASSGVGVGS
+98 SSASSGVGAGS
-109 KTNNSV
+109 KTNDSV

-134 SDEIFGNVEKEIDRL
+134 SDEIFGNVGKEIDRL

-167 AEAQRKYYDRNN
+167 AEAQRKYYDC
-179 NNNNNNNSGNVG
+179 NNNNNSGNVG

-227 MMYYDDDVRNAI
+227 MMYYDDEVRNAI

-259 MRARRYGESA
+259 MRARCYGESA

-278 GDGRSALGE
+278 GDGKSALGE
-287 SEADRERLDRE
+287 SEADHERLDRE

-337 LRFGRKAKDGD
+337 LRFRGKAKDGD
-348 GENEEEEEVSRDGNE
+348 GENEEEEEVSRDGDE
-363 KVEDLSDGFAKKLL
+363 KVGDLSDGFAKKLL

-397 PDAEVNTNT
+397 PDADVNTNT

-420 MSAKKSLESVF
+420 VSAKKSLESVF

-487 SAFLRNPHKKKAPS
+487 SAFLRNPQKKKAPS
-501 SRKKKSSTP
+501 SRKKKKSSTP

-517 RSSNNGTIAINRQ
+517 RSSNNSIIAINRQ

-535 PFPPPPASNNSR
+535 PSPPPPPPPPPPASNNSR
-547 EEVPSPAA
+547 QEVPSPAA

-591 GVDDTTDYS
+591 GVDDTTDNS
-600 AAEGDKAKTANAL
+600 AAEGDKAKTANAS

-618 QMIMMEELANQL
+618 QMMMMEELANQL